1 MECYLAFAQASKRVN
16 QDLLYPCTATVRMR
30 EIFLYTEAYNIWE
43 NRDKTPGLSF
53 WASRKWIVFR
63 NCGPVYIVSMDNF
76 GYNKKDL
83 RQ

>member
-1 MECYLAFAQASKRVN
+1 MLSGFCPGIEKSKSGSPVSVHSH
-16 QDLLYPCTATVRMR
+16 CTDAGD
-30 EIFLYTEAYNIWE
+30 FLYTEAYNIWE

-83 RQ
+83 R